1 MKGSFKKVIP
11 LFVTG
16 VFLTGII
23 TVNVVADVAEDA
35 KAAYWNMVKEQEQA
49 EQLLEQ
55 AKAGEDPTEIDL
67 AGKKVEATTMAASIL
82 KAIAGGVA
90 QADVIYIV
98 AVYERVS
105 KAIDAAAAYN
115 ALARV
120 AKALIAA
127 AENSDDRLAAEAAAG
142 QALDSFQKILR
153 AVNSVNLMAEFE
165 WASVA
170 KGNAINNLIVALINA
185 ELDGI
190 EDLVSVVFESMAEA
204 YEPPTVDDGRAA
216 SPI

>member
-1 MKGSFKKVIP
+1 MKGSFKKVIT

-67 AGKKVEATTMAASIL
+67 AGKKVEAATMAASIL

-98 AVYERVS
+98 AV
-105 KAIDAAAAYN
+105 
-115 ALARV
+115 
-120 AKALIAA
+120 
-127 AENSDDRLAAEAAAG
+127 
-142 QALDSFQKILR
+142 
-153 AVNSVNLMAEFE
+153 
-165 WASVA
+165 
-170 KGNAINNLIVALINA
+170 
-185 ELDGI
+185 
-190 EDLVSVVFESMAEA
+190 
-204 YEPPTVDDGRAA
+204 
-216 SPI
+216 